1 MPGAPGATLGTEGCD
16 SLQGDAEL
24 CPRAVN
30 TCSACDAPS
39 TMEALPR
46 EEMVFLYLPDT
57 GWPLQAWR
65 RIQCTPDLQQL
76 KAGVAGPLHPSNGLQ
91 VDDLSQWHFTE
102 PQCGWC

>member
-46 EEMVFLYLPDT
+46 EE
-57 GWPLQAWR
+57 
-65 RIQCTPDLQQL
+65 
-76 KAGVAGPLHPSNGLQ
+76 NGNSVPPRHWLASSG
-91 VDDLSQWHFTE
+91 LEENPMYS
-102 PQCGWC
+102 